1 MKTAI
6 APRSGP
12 DTARTA
18 SCGSSARSTMRYSP
32 ATLASCGISRL
43 LAAAHRR
50 KGGDLLA
57 PGDRAFRHRV
67 GAVAGEQRPLLVP
80 EPRDPG
86 AHLAPDVRERGAG
99 TDLHRDRR
107 CPGGLAIAR
116 EEQHGHGHDGSWEIR
131 AADAAWRRLSCTR
144 LKTSAIIASIPDFT
158 SARRV
163 KAGDPRGCTLGRP
176 RSTLSAPGP
185 R

>member
-1 MKTAI
+1 GDQ
-6 APRSGP
+6 R
-12 DTARTA
+12 
-18 SCGSSARSTMRYSP
+18 
-32 ATLASCGISRL
+32 RL
-43 LAAAHRR
+43 
-50 KGGDLLA
+50 
-57 PGDRAFRHRV
+57 P
-67 GAVAGEQRPLLVP
+67 VP

-86 AHLAPDVRERGAG
+86 AHLRPVVRERGAG

-163 KAGDPRGCTLGRP
+163 KAVDPGVCTMVRPGSTVSAGGLRGGAGGAI
-176 RSTLSAPGP
+176 SAPAPAP
-185 R
+185 RRHPTTLQTTYGA